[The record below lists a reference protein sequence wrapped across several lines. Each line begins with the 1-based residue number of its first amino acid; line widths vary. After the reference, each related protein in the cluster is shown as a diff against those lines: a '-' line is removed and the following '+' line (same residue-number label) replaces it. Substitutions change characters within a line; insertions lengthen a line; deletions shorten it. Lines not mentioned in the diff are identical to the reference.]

1 MLNAIVVNFK
11 DTNQN
16 AKFPKGH
23 LAQINRKYKNTL
35 FNQNGES
42 NLSGFRKISIHQSSK
57 ISRNL
62 FKRFYK
68 GLCIPRKR
76 KSNTFDGFIGFS
88 NNETKK

>member
-57 ISRNL
+57 ISRN
-62 FKRFYK
+62 
-68 GLCIPRKR
+68 
-76 KSNTFDGFIGFS
+76 FIQKDS
-88 NNETKK
+88 TKAYVYLEKENPILLMVL